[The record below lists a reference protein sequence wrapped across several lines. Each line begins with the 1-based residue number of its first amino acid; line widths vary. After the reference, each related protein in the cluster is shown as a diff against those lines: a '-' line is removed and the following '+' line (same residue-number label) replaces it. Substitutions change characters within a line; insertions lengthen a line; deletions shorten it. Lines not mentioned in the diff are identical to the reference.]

1 MPIEAL
7 YWLFVILWAL
17 AYFGVYVGWA
27 WAPVASG
34 GLLLVLFILIG
45 LKVMGPPLK

>member
-1 MPIEAL
+1 MPIEIL
-7 YWLFVILWAL
+7 YWFLVCLWAL
-17 AYFGVYVGWA
+17 SYFGVLSGWA